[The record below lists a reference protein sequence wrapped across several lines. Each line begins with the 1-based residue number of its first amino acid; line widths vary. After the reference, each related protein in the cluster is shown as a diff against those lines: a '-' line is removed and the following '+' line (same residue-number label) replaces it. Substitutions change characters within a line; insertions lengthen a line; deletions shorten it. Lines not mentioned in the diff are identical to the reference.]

1 MLKLWSQPIKDLNLN
16 HHKFN
21 TLAANPIGTHPAKCS
36 RMPEPA
42 SNVQA
47 RNLYKNKKWIG

>member
-21 TLAANPIGTHPAKCS
+21 TLDTNPIGTHPAKYS
-36 RMPEPA
+36 RMLEPI
-42 SNVQA
+42 SNAQA
-47 RNLYKNKKWIG
+47 TNLYKNKNG

>member
-21 TLAANPIGTHPAKCS
+21 TLAANPIGTHPA
-36 RMPEPA
+36 
-42 SNVQA
+42 NVQECLSLH
-47 RNLYKNKKWIG
+47 RMFRLETYIKTKNG